1 MHERAALLAGEHG
14 SVELLAPLLAA
25 RGQDHAGTRTT
36 QGLVDRRRHHVG
48 EGDGVRVQAR
58 GHEAREVSHIHPEG
72 GADLVRD
79 VTEGLE
85 VKVTRVG
92 GPTGNDDAR
101 TLGEGSLANLL
112 RLDAHGLAVNLVGD
126 GLVVLAREV
135 QAHAVGQVTAV
146 SQREAEDRVAD
157 VRHRHERGSV
167 GLRTGVGLNVDVVAA
182 ENLLRTFDGEGLCD
196 IHELTATVVTAARVA
211 LGVLIGQDR
220 ALRLEDGA
228 RDKVLRGDH
237 LESVTLATKLG
248 VQNGLNLRIQ
258 LRKCHV
264 IEGIHGVLLLI
275 IR

>member
-1 MHERAALLAGEHG
+1 M
-14 SVELLAPLLAA
+14 
-25 RGQDHAGTRTT
+25 
-36 QGLVDRRRHHVG
+36 DRRRHHVS
-48 EGDGVRVQAR
+48 EGDGVGVQPR
-58 GHEAREVSHIHPEG
+58 GHEAREVSHVHPEG

-79 VTEGLE
+79 VAEGLE

-92 GPTGNDDAR
+92 GPAGDDDAR
-101 TLGEGSLANLL
+101 TLREGSLTDLL
-112 RLDAHGLAVNLVGD
+112 RLDAHGRAVNLVGD

-146 SQREAEDRVAD
+146 SQRQAEDRVAD
-157 VRHRHERGSV
+157 VRHSHECGGI

-182 ENLLRTFDGEGLCD
+182 ENLLRTFDGERLCD
-196 IHELTATVVTAARVA
+196 IHELAATVVAAARVA
-211 LGVLIGQDR
+211 LGILIRQDR

-237 LESVTLATKLG
+237 LKSVTLATKLG